1 MGYQLSLASVPAEQ
15 DHIAG
20 EFMTPKAFETVITET
35 SDSLIGPWRRPH
47 QMLNAQVYDSHA
59 SIHDDATA
67 QKLGFQGGTIEGPTH
82 FSQFAP
88 LCVSLWGNAWF
99 ETGCI
104 SAHYR
109 NPSFEGEEV
118 QARLAKPE
126 PGEKQCKIQMIKRD
140 GAEVLR
146 GTASVGQDASL
157 TALDQR
163 LTELKPLADPVILR
177 DVRVGMKTKRQTVRM
192 DFDQNMGELYPFSL
206 EDKLKV
212 ITEPSPYYRKDA
224 GPGNPW
230 GGPIIPIEMLS
241 VLFQYRSRDDRLPVK
256 GPAVG
261 LFADQEIRLLRGPLF
276 AGEAYQTERE
286 VVALSGSRRTESL
299 WLRTTVFAS
308 DDRPVAKMLLNLA
321 SLKDSYAPYA
331 QEYDQIYAQGA

>member
-1 MGYQLSLASVPAEQ
+1 M
-15 DHIAG
+15 
-20 EFMTPKAFETVITET
+20 KAFDTIITE
-35 SDSLIGPWRRPH
+35 SAGSIAGPWRRPR
-47 QMLNAQVYDSHA
+47 QMLHAQVYDSHA

-88 LCVSLWGNAWF
+88 LCVSVWGNAWF

-118 QARLAKPE
+118 QAVMAKPAS
-126 PGEKQCKIQMIKRD
+126 GETQCAIQMVKRD
-140 GAEVLR
+140 GTEVLR
-146 GTASVGQDASL
+146 GTASVGDGKL
-157 TALDQR
+157 PTALDQR

-177 DVRVGMKTKRQTVRM
+177 DIKLGMKTKRQTVRM
-192 DFDQNMGELYPFSL
+192 DVDQNMGDLYPFSL
-206 EDKLKV
+206 AEKLKV
-212 ITEPSPYYRKDA
+212 ITEPSPFYA
-224 GPGNPW
+224 GAGNPW
-230 GGPIIPIEMLS
+230 GHQIIPIEMLS
-241 VLFQYRSRDDRLPVK
+241 VLFQYRAREDRLSVR

-276 AGEAYQTERE
+276 AGEDYQTERE

-299 WLRTTVFAS
+299 WVRTTVFAS
-308 DDRPVAKMLLNLA
+308 GNLPVATMLLNMA
-321 SLKDSYAPYA
+321 SIKDSYSPY
-331 QEYDQIYAQGA
+331 QKEHSELYA